1 MANNGYLNRRKAQ
14 IAAITQRT
22 TREAADLV
30 VYLSVVALNNTFGFG
45 AERAER
51 FMHELQRVAAEHDKE
66 CAEDYD
72 LAKEHLRR
80 RLEQILQ
87 CKVTRVD

>member
-1 MANNGYLNRRKAQ
+1 MRNNGYLSSRKEQ
-14 IAAITQRT
+14 LQRITHRT
-22 TREAADLV
+22 TREAVDLV
-30 VYLSVVALNNTFGFG
+30 MWLSVVALNNMFGFG
-45 AERAER
+45 AERAQK
-51 FMHELQRVAAEHDKE
+51 FIDELNRVAAEHDKE

-87 CKVTRVD
+87 CDVRRVD

>member
-1 MANNGYLNRRKAQ
+1 MRNNGYLTRRKAQ
-14 IAAITQRT
+14 IAQIAHQT
-22 TREAADLV
+22 TREAVDLCMW
-30 VYLSVVALNNTFGFG
+30 LSVVALNNTFGFG
-45 AERAER
+45 AERAHK
-51 FMHELQRVAAEHDKE
+51 FIDELNRVAAEHDKE

-87 CKVTRVD
+87 CDVRRVD

>member
-1 MANNGYLNRRKAQ
+1 MRNNGYLTRRKAQ
-14 IAAITQRT
+14 IAQIAHQT
-22 TREAADLV
+22 TREAVDLCMW
-30 VYLSVVALNNTFGFG
+30 LSVVALNNTFGFG
-45 AERAER
+45 AERAQK
-51 FMHELQRVAAEHDKE
+51 FIDELNRVAAEHDKE

-87 CKVTRVD
+87 GDVRRVD